1 MDLSTSRSIQLYPW
15 FKFCQNL
22 VFWQAIWFLYFQNAL
37 SAAEAILLY
46 AVYDIATTAL
56 EVPSGYMSDRIGRRF
71 TLIVATV
78 VGALGAFLLAVG
90 SSFAVFALGQICL
103 GASAAFASG
112 TDSAILYESLAAE
125 DRADE
130 IEAQELRAWRFTF
143 TALAVSAVTGGL
155 LGLYMPALPFLAGAA
170 ATLAALLIVLRM
182 AEPPS
187 SGRDLPQGGEFA
199 RFARLRGALTNPVL
213 IWLFALSVLM
223 YGYSHLPFVFGQ
235 PFILEALENWG
246 LAGQAPLVSGA
257 VSSVMMLLSVF
268 VSLFAL
274 QLREAMGLPAILL
287 LAFGI
292 QIGLAAV
299 LALTNSAIAIAF
311 LFLRM
316 VPNSISRPFIQA
328 RIQPALQDESRAT
341 YLSLQSF
348 VARLLFAASLF
359 LAAGSS
365 SDTGVMAY
373 EEIRVIL
380 AGYVIVGVL
389 SLLALALAARRV
401 PLEEPPSNS

>member
-1 MDLSTSRSIQLYPW
+1 MSTDRNIQLYPW

-22 VFWQAIWFLYFQNAL
+22 VFWQAIWFLYFQSTL

-71 TLIVATV
+71 TLIVAAITGAI
-78 VGALGAFLLAVG
+78 GALLLAVG
-90 SSFAVFALGQICL
+90 DGFLVFALGQICL

-125 DRADE
+125 DRAGE

-143 TALAVSAVTGGL
+143 SALALSAVTGGL
-155 LGLYMPALPFLAGAA
+155 LALYLPALPFVAGAA
-170 ATLAALLIVLRM
+170 ATLAALLIVRQM
-182 AEPPS
+182 SEPPS
-187 SGRDLPQGGEFA
+187 TGRDLPQGGEFA
-199 RFARLRGALTNPVL
+199 RIARLRGALTDPVL
-213 IWLFALSVLM
+213 IWLFVLSVLM

-235 PFILEALENWG
+235 PFILEALEGWG
-246 LAGQAPLVSGA
+246 LQAQAPLVSGA
-257 VSSVMMLLSVF
+257 VSSVMMMLSVL
-268 VSLFAL
+268 VSLYAL
-274 QLREAMGLPAILL
+274 HLRQRLGLPGILL
-287 LAFGI
+287 LAFGM

-299 LALTNSAIAIAF
+299 LALTNSALAIAF

-316 VPNSISRPFIQA
+316 VPNSISRPFIMA

-348 VARLLFAASLF
+348 VARLLFAGSLL

-365 SDTGVMAY
+365 SDTGTMAY
-373 EEIRVIL
+373 GEIRLIL
-380 AGYVIVGVL
+380 AGYVTLGVL
-389 SLLALALAARRV
+389 CLLGLAYAARRV
-401 PLEEPPSNS
+401 PLEEPPSTS